1 MREDRIPGMRECQV
15 CGRPFPLVAEGH
27 YVARDCYYMG
37 LEAMLGSGREP
48 MLYDAIDCPHCGC
61 QNVMRK
67 RKHPLTPEDLGDGEG
82 DPESCADCRGGCSA
96 CPGREE
102 VDHGE

>member
-15 CGRPFPLVAEGH
+15 CGRPFPLVAESH
-27 YVARDCYYMG
+27 YVARDCDYVG
-37 LEAMLGSGREP
+37 LEAVFGNWREP

-67 RKHPLTPEDLGDGEG
+67 RKRPLTPED
-82 DPESCADCRGGCSA
+82 DPKSCADCCGGCSA
-96 CPGREE
+96 CPGGEE
-102 VDHGE
+102 VGHGE

>member
-1 MREDRIPGMRECQV
+1 MRENRIPGMRECQV

-27 YVARDCYYMG
+27 YVARDCDYVG
-37 LEAMLGSGREP
+37 IGAVLGSGREP

-67 RKHPLTPEDLGDGEG
+67 RRRDVATDDLYF
-82 DPESCADCRGGCSA
+82 ADNGHDDCDDCDHHHCENCG
-96 CPGREE
+96 